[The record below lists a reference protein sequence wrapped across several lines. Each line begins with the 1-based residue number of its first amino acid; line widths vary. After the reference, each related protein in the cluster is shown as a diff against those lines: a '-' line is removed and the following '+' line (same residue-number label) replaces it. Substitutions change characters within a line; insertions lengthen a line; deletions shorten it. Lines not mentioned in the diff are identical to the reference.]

1 MSVSRSF
8 DNVDFK
14 LAEADFFL
22 QKIQSSSLELF
33 ECNFHFSAFL
43 SAARSVTFALQA
55 VMTEVDGFADWYEQ
69 QQEVLRTSETALR
82 FKNLRNECLKTG
94 DLPVTGGSFNRGKV
108 TLFLTLPDGRSS
120 ADQVDAIAAATDY
133 MRRLVKLVF
142 ECYAAFGPVIDAE
155 QHYSAKNLKRTGRTI
170 DDVDEELFGIRGWT
184 SGVQDAERLRLLRQS
199 QPGCRVDYLFERYL
213 GQKRPRP
220 A

>member
-1 MSVSRSF
+1 MSRSF

-22 QKIQSSSLELF
+22 EKIQSSALELF
-33 ECNFHFSAFL
+33 ECNFYFSAFL

-55 VMTEVDGFADWYEQ
+55 VMAEVDGFPDWYAK
-69 QQEVLRTSETALR
+69 QQEVLRTSETARR
-82 FKNLRNECLKTG
+82 FKNLRNEALKTG
-94 DLPVTGGSFNRGKV
+94 DLTVTGGSFKRGKV
-108 TLFLTLPDGRSS
+108 TLFVTLPDGRSS
-120 ADQVDAIAAATDY
+120 ADQVDAVAAATDY
-133 MRRLVKLVF
+133 LRRLVKLVF
-142 ECYAAFGPVIDAE
+142 ECYIAFGPVIDPE
-155 QHYSAKNLKRTGRTI
+155 QHYSTENLKQTGRTV

-213 GQKRPRP
+213 GQERPRP

>member
-1 MSVSRSF
+1 LVSRSF

-22 QKIQSSSLELF
+22 EKVQSSSLELF
-33 ECNFHFSAFL
+33 ECNFYFSAFL

-55 VMTEVDGFADWYEQ
+55 VMAEVNGFPNWYAQ
-69 QQEVLRTSETALR
+69 QQEVLRTSETAQN
-82 FKNLRNECLKTG
+82 FKNLRNEALKTG
-94 DLPVTGGSFNRGKV
+94 DLPVTGGSFKRGKI

-120 ADQVDAIAAATDY
+120 ADQVDAVAAATDY

-142 ECYAAFGPVIDAE
+142 DCYVAFGPVIDPE
-155 QHYSAKNLKRTGRTI
+155 QHYSAGNLERTGRTI

-184 SGVQDAERLRLLRQS
+184 SGIPDAERLRLLRQS
-199 QPGCRVDYLFERYL
+199 LPGCRIDHLFERYL
-213 GQKRPRP
+213 GESRPRP
-220 A
+220 S